1 MQYTGQYSGL
11 IDEELEPEDNELQE
25 IEQETKEENHVDN
38 DDMLSTYLSQMG
50 QIPLLTRKGELHLAI
65 KIDHF
70 RQAGRTIVF
79 SYLPNFFRA
88 IHLLDGVISGENAV
102 DRTLKVENLRNRDE
116 LKTKLRIVV
125 GELKLIEARVLVC
138 KSDLMIKSLIK
149 VGISLIEQ
157 CGLQIKF
164 VHRMYKHLMKLTEEN
179 YDIRKFR
186 LTWDNFAKRRE
197 LLRINFDTYEDAKR
211 DLASGNLRLVVSIAK
226 KYRNSQV
233 AFLDIIQEGNA
244 GLMRA
249 VEKYEFQR
257 GFKFSTYATWWIR
270 QSITRSLSDSS
281 RIIRLPVHIVEQL
294 SKIEKATK
302 RLIQLTGVEP
312 TPEEVVNEVVVN
324 FKAPDFTLEDF
335 YRIQKVSK
343 APASLDKPA
352 SSDSDD
358 SLFGE
363 LLEDKHDEG
372 PVAAAA
378 KSMLKDKLLEVLNT
392 LSYRE
397 REILKMR
404 TGIGDGY
411 IYTLEQVGKIFS
423 VTRERVRQIEAKAL
437 RKIRHPSRA
446 NKLESFIKQSEEDED

>member
-1 MQYTGQYSGL
+1 MQYSGQYSG
-11 IDEELEPEDNELQE
+11 IVDDELEPEDVELHE
-25 IEQETKEENHVDN
+25 IEQENKEENETDN

-50 QIPLLTRKGELHLAI
+50 QIPLLSRKGELHLAR

-70 RQAGRTIVF
+70 RQAGRTLILSF
-79 SYLPNFFRA
+79 LPNFLRA
-88 IHLLDGVISGENAV
+88 INLLEGVITGDNAV
-102 DRTLKVENLRNRDE
+102 DRTLKVENLRNREE
-116 LKTKLRIVV
+116 LKDKLRIVV
-125 GELKLIEARVLVC
+125 GELRLLEARLLLARSEHTF
-138 KSDLMIKSLIK
+138 KSFIKA
-149 VGISLIEQ
+149 GISLIEQ

-164 VHRMYKHLMKLTEEN
+164 IHRMYKILMKVTEEN
-179 YDIRKFR
+179 FEPKKYRMS
-186 LTWDNFAKRRE
+186 WDSFQKRRE
-197 LLRINFDTYEDAKR
+197 LAKINFDTYEDAKR

-249 VEKYEFQR
+249 VEKYEYQR

-302 RLIQLTGVEP
+302 KLIQETGLDP
-312 TPEEVVNEVVVN
+312 SPEEIVNEVVIS
-324 FKAPDFTLEDF
+324 FKAPDFTLQDY

-352 SSDSDD
+352 SSDSED

-363 LLEDKHDEG
+363 LLEDKQNEG

-378 KSMLKDKLLEVLNT
+378 KAMLKDKLLEVLST

-411 IYTLEQVGKIFS
+411 IYTLEQVGKIFN

-446 NKLESFIKQSEEDED
+446 KKLESFIKQLEEE